1 MVGGSHVLVV
11 EDDPPVA
18 DALEQAIADFYRTSR
33 AQTGSQACA
42 CLSSAH
48 IDLVVLDRTLPDGK
62 GDDVIALADRL
73 GIPIIPMSGHPDDIR
88 SLERSDRPHLIKP
101 FGIDALLSKVES
113 VLNGEKEN
121 AAVIWFAAAG
131 CVRWQDLPRV

>member
-11 EDDPPVA
+11 EDDPLVA
-18 DALEQAIADFYRTSR
+18 DALDEALVDYYRTSR
-33 AQTGSQACA
+33 AQTGSQGCA
-42 CLSSAH
+42 CLSSSH

-62 GDDVIALADRL
+62 GDDVIALADRI

-88 SLERSDRPHLIKP
+88 NLERSDRPHLIKP

-113 VLNGEKEN
+113 VLNGEKEM
-121 AAVIWFAAAG
+121 
-131 CVRWQDLPRV
+131 LP